1 MRLRNKQ
8 LGQLAPL
15 DRSSPL
21 YTLRVSV
28 SVRSGDVA
36 NAIQGFEFG
45 PGFVSAAGLDGNW
58 RLTNSGE
65 GDQGSVSLHVASSV
79 SCLSDQVLTELK
91 SVN

>member
-1 MRLRNKQ
+1 MLCGHVEIA
-8 LGQLAPL
+8 LHL
-15 DRSSPL
+15 
-21 YTLRVSV
+21 
-28 SVRSGDVA
+28 VRSGDVA
-36 NAIQGFEFG
+36 NAIHDFEFG

-91 SVN
+91 CQLELCG